1 MAGGG
6 LGNEREGRKSGG
18 RIRGESK
25 RQRRLRQETEEE
37 EEEEEGDEE
46 EEEEEGEEGRFE
58 RKLAGETT
66 EATGGG
72 GESV

>member
-37 EEEEEGDEE
+37 EEEEEG
-46 EEEEEGEEGRFE
+46 EEGRFE